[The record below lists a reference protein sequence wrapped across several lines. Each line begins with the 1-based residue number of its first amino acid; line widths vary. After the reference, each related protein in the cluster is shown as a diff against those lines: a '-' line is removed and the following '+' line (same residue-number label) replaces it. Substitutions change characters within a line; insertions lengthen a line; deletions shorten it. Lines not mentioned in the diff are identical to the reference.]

1 MHRLYITV
9 VLAMRNLTLH
19 KLRVLLTI
27 LGLIFGVSS
36 VVAMLAIAE
45 GASLEAQR
53 QIASLGATNVI
64 VTSQKPSD
72 DVNLS
77 KQQNNNDSYI
87 LRFGVTYQDFQRI
100 VSTIP
105 TVVGA
110 TPLREYRKKVRH
122 LELEIEA
129 RIVGVNPDFVKMT
142 GQQIETGRFLYDS
155 DLFYSA
161 NVAVIGAEAAEKLF
175 PYGDP
180 VGKSIRIGEDYYF
193 QIVGVT
199 SYKAPSAGTGSS
211 LAAQNFNRDVYIPL
225 TTDRIRFG
233 EIIENEKQ
241 GSFTAERIELSQ
253 VTVTVDSME
262 NVKRTAAALES
273 LLSQFHP
280 KKDYGIT
287 VPLELLEKAEATQR
301 IFNLVLGSIASISLL
316 VGGIGIMNIMLATVS
331 ERTREI
337 GIRRALGARRRDIIE
352 QFLIETTVMSSTGG
366 LVGVLV
372 GVAVPPIVSS
382 MSGIPV
388 VIRPWSPVIA
398 FLIAVSIGVIF
409 GVYPARRAAM
419 LDPVEALRT
428 E

>member
-1 MHRLYITV
+1 MHRIYITV

-19 KLRVLLTI
+19 KLRVLLTV

-36 VVAMLAIAE
+36 VIAMLAIAE

-64 VTSQKPSD
+64 ITSQKPPD
-72 DVNLS
+72 DINPS
-77 KQQNNNDSYI
+77 KQQNNDSYI

-100 VSTIP
+100 ASTIP

-110 TPLREYRKKVRH
+110 APLREYRKKVRH
-122 LELEIEA
+122 LDQEIEA
-129 RIVGVNPDFVKMT
+129 RIVGVNPDFVKMS
-142 GQQIETGRFLYDS
+142 GQQIETGRFLHDT
-155 DLFYSA
+155 DLFYSS
-161 NVAVIGAEAAEKLF
+161 NVTVLGAETAEKLF

-180 VGKSIRIGEDYYF
+180 VGKTIRVGEDYYF
-193 QIVGVT
+193 RIVGVM

-211 LAAQNFNRDVYIPL
+211 LAAQDFNRDVYIPL
-225 TTDRIRFG
+225 TTDRARFG

-253 VTVTVDSME
+253 ITVTVDSME

-273 LLSQFHP
+273 VLTQFHP
-280 KKDYGIT
+280 KRDYAIT

-337 GIRRALGARRRDIIE
+337 GIRRALGARRRDIVE

-366 LVGVLV
+366 VVGVLL

-388 VIRPWSPVIA
+388 VIRPWSPIIA
-398 FLIAVSIGVIF
+398 FLIAVSIGVVF